1 MAIRFFF
8 EFENQVVR
16 LPINPNEIRIKS
28 PGNNKTEE
36 IVKLGEINLL
46 RQKRLEA
53 FVIECFLPTDAN
65 APYVLTKGKFQ
76 KPQYYIDFF
85 ENMRAQKKPFR
96 FIISD
101 TKINMLAAI
110 EDLEYGLKAG
120 DDDIHYSLNIKE
132 YRPFSSKVVKIT
144 APATQDEPAKVT
156 PPPAKV
162 TPPPATER
170 PKTGF
175 AIGDIVIANGNY
187 WYSSYGANPHGT
199 FKNFTGKISHIV
211 ADKNRKYRYHITT
224 PSGGYR
230 GWVAESQIKHK

>member
-8 EFENQVVR
+8 EFENQVVQ
-16 LPINPNEIRIKS
+16 LPVNPEEIMLS
-28 PGNNKTEE
+28 SSGSNKTEE

-46 RQKRLEA
+46 REKRLETLI
-53 FVIECFLPTDAN
+53 IESFLPNDAD
-65 APYVLTKGKFQ
+65 APYVLTKGKFE
-76 KPQYYIDFF
+76 KPQFYLDFF
-85 ENMRAQKKPFR
+85 ENIRAKKKPFR

-110 EDLEYGLKAG
+110 EDLEYGLKAE
-120 DDDIHYSLNIKE
+120 DDDIHYSLSIKE

-144 APATQDEPAKVT
+144 PPATKTEPAKV
-156 PPPAKV
+156 A
-162 TPPPATER
+162 PPPATER

-175 AIGDIVIANGNY
+175 AIGDIVIANGKY
-187 WYSSYGANPHGT
+187 WYTSYGDSPYGT

-224 PSGGYR
+224 LSGGYR

>member
-8 EFENQVVR
+8 EFNNQVVQ
-16 LPINPNEIRIKS
+16 LPVNPEEIMITS
-28 PGNNKTEE
+28 SGNNKTKE

-46 RQKRLEA
+46 RQKKLETLA
-53 FVIECFLPTDAN
+53 IESFLPNDAN
-65 APYVLTKGKFQ
+65 APYVLTKGKFE
-76 KPQYYIDFF
+76 KPQFYIDFF
-85 ENMRAQKKPFR
+85 EKIRAGKKPFR

-132 YRPFSSKVVKIT
+132 YQPFSSKVVKIT
-144 APATQDEPAKVT
+144 LPANKAE
-156 PPPAKV
+156 PAKV

-187 WYSSYGANPHGT
+187 WYTSYGDNPHGT

-211 ADKNRKYRYHITT
+211 ADKKRKYRYHITT
-224 PSGGYR
+224 LSGGYR
-230 GWVAESQIKHK
+230 GWVAENQIKHK

>member
-8 EFENQVVR
+8 EFNNQVVQ
-16 LPINPNEIRIKS
+16 LPVNPEEIMINS
-28 PGNNKTEE
+28 SGNNKTEE

-46 RQKRLEA
+46 RQKKLEA
-53 FVIECFLPTDAN
+53 LVIESFLPADKD
-65 APYVLTKGKFQ
+65 APYVLTKGKFE

-85 ENMRAQKKPFR
+85 ENIRAEKKPFR

-120 DDDIHYSLNIKE
+120 DDDIYYSLNIKE

-144 APATQDEPAKVT
+144 LPATKTE
-156 PPPAKV
+156 PAKV

-175 AIGDIVIANGNY
+175 AIGDTVIANGNY
-187 WYSSYGANPHGT
+187 WYSSYGDNPHGT

>member
-8 EFENQVVR
+8 EFENQVVQ
-16 LPINPNEIRIKS
+16 LPVNPEEITITS
-28 PGNNKTEE
+28 SGNNKREE

-46 RQKRLEA
+46 RQKKLETL
-53 FVIECFLPTDAN
+53 VIESFLPNDAN
-65 APYVLTKGKFQ
+65 APYVLTKRKFE
-76 KPQYYIDFF
+76 KPQFYIDFF
-85 ENMRAQKKPFR
+85 EKIRVEKKPFR

-120 DDDIHYSLNIKE
+120 DDDIHYSLTIKE

-144 APATQDEPAKVT
+144 LPANKTEPAKVT
-156 PPPAKV
+156 
-162 TPPPATER
+162 PPATER

-187 WYSSYGANPHGT
+187 WYTSYGDNPHGT
-199 FKNFTGKISHIV
+199 FKDFTGKISHIV

-224 PSGGYR
+224 LSGGYR
-230 GWVAESQIKHK
+230 GWVAENQIKHK

>member
-8 EFENQVVR
+8 EFNNQVVQ
-16 LPINPNEIRIKS
+16 LPVNPEEIMINS
-28 PGNNKTEE
+28 SGNNKTEE

-46 RQKRLEA
+46 RQKKLEA
-53 FVIECFLPTDAN
+53 FMIECFLPIDSS

-76 KPQYYIDFF
+76 KPQFYIDFF
-85 ENMRAQKKPFR
+85 EQIRQEKKPFR
-96 FIISD
+96 FIVSD
-101 TKINMLAAI
+101 TKINMLASI

-120 DDDIHYSLNIKE
+120 DDDTHYSLSIKE

-144 APATQDEPAKVT
+144 LPATKAKPAKVT
-156 PPPAKV
+156 APAPK
-162 TPPPATER
+162 R

-175 AIGDIVIANGNY
+175 AIGDTVIANGNY

-230 GWVAESQIKHK
+230 GWVAKSQIKHK

>member
-8 EFENQVVR
+8 EFNNQVVQ
-16 LPINPNEIRIKS
+16 LPVNPEEITITS
-28 PGNNKTEE
+28 SGNNKTEE
-36 IVKLGEINLL
+36 IIKLGEINLL
-46 RQKRLEA
+46 REKKLEA
-53 FVIECFLPTDAN
+53 LVIEGFLPAN
-65 APYVLTKGKFQ
+65 KDAPYVLTKGKFE

-85 ENMRAQKKPFR
+85 ENIRAEKKPFR

-144 APATQDEPAKVT
+144 LPATKTEPAKVT
-156 PPPAKV
+156 PPPAI
-162 TPPPATER
+162 ER

-175 AIGDIVIANGNY
+175 AIGDIVIANGKY
-187 WYSSYGANPHGT
+187 WYTSYGDEPHGT
-199 FKNFTGKISHIV
+199 FNNFTGKISHIV

-230 GWVAESQIKHK
+230 GWVAESQIKHI

>member
-8 EFENQVVR
+8 EYNNQVVQ
-16 LPINPNEIRIKS
+16 LPVNPEEIMINS
-28 PGNNKTEE
+28 SGNNKTEE
-36 IVKLGEINLL
+36 IIKLGEINLL
-46 RQKRLEA
+46 RQKKLEA
-53 FVIECFLPTDAN
+53 LVIESFLPNDAD
-65 APYVLTKGKFQ
+65 APYVLTKGKFE

-85 ENMRAQKKPFR
+85 ENIRKEKKPFR

-110 EDLEYGLKAG
+110 EDLEYGMKAA

-144 APATQDEPAKVT
+144 LPATKAE
-156 PPPAKV
+156 PAKV

-175 AIGDIVIANGNY
+175 AIGDTVIVDGKY
-187 WYSSYGANPHGT
+187 WYTSYGDNPHGT

-230 GWVAESQIKHK
+230 GWVDESQIKHK

>member
-8 EFENQVVR
+8 EFNNQVVQ
-16 LPINPNEIRIKS
+16 LPVNPEEIMITS
-28 PGNNKTEE
+28 SGNNKTKE

-46 RQKRLEA
+46 RQKKLETL
-53 FVIECFLPTDAN
+53 VIESFLPNDAN
-65 APYVLTKGKFQ
+65 APYVLTKGKFE
-76 KPQYYIDFF
+76 KPQFYIDFF
-85 ENMRAQKKPFR
+85 EKIRAGKKPFR

-132 YRPFSSKVVKIT
+132 YQPFSSKVVKIT
-144 APATQDEPAKVT
+144 LPANKAE
-156 PPPAKV
+156 PAKV

-187 WYSSYGANPHGT
+187 WYTSYGDNPHGT

-224 PSGGYR
+224 LSGGYR

>member
-8 EFENQVVR
+8 EFNNQVVQ
-16 LPINPNEIRIKS
+16 LPVNPEEITITS
-28 PGNNKTEE
+28 SGNNKTEE
-36 IVKLGEINLL
+36 IIKLGEINLL
-46 RQKRLEA
+46 RQKKLEA
-53 FVIECFLPTDAN
+53 IVIESFLPADKD
-65 APYVLTKGKFQ
+65 APYVLTKGKFE

-85 ENMRAQKKPFR
+85 ENIRKEKKPFR

-101 TKINMLAAI
+101 TKINMLVAI

-120 DDDIHYSLNIKE
+120 DDDIHYNLNIKE
-132 YRPFSSKVVKIT
+132 YRPFSSKIVKIT
-144 APATQDEPAKVT
+144 LPANKAEPAKVT
-156 PPPAKV
+156 PS
-162 TPPPATER
+162 PATKR

-187 WYSSYGANPHGT
+187 WYTSYGDNPHGT

-224 PSGGYR
+224 LSGGYR

>member
-8 EFENQVVR
+8 EYNNQVVQ
-16 LPINPNEIRIKS
+16 LPVNPEEIMINS
-28 PGNNKTEE
+28 SGNNKTEE

-46 RQKRLEA
+46 RQKKLEA
-53 FVIECFLPTDAN
+53 LVIESFLPNDAD
-65 APYVLTKGKFQ
+65 APYVLTKGKFE

-85 ENMRAQKKPFR
+85 ENIRKEKKPFR

-144 APATQDEPAKVT
+144 LPATKAE
-156 PPPAKV
+156 PAKV

-175 AIGDIVIANGNY
+175 AIGDTVIVDGKY
-187 WYSSYGANPHGT
+187 WYTSYGDNPHGT

-211 ADKNRKYRYHITT
+211 ANKNRKYRYHITT

-230 GWVAESQIKHK
+230 GWVDESQIKHK

>member
-8 EFENQVVR
+8 EFNNQVVQ
-16 LPINPNEIRIKS
+16 LPVNPEEIMINS
-28 PGNNKTEE
+28 SGNNKTEE

-46 RQKRLEA
+46 RQKKLEA
-53 FVIECFLPTDAN
+53 FMIECFLPTDSS

-76 KPQYYIDFF
+76 KPQFYIDFF
-85 ENMRAQKKPFR
+85 EQIRKEKKPFR

-101 TKINMLAAI
+101 TKINMLASI

-120 DDDIHYSLNIKE
+120 DDDIHYSLSIKE
-132 YRPFSSKVVKIT
+132 YRPFSSRVVKIT
-144 APATQDEPAKVT
+144 LPATKSKPAKVT
-156 PPPAKV
+156 APA
-162 TPPPATER
+162 PER

-175 AIGDIVIANGNY
+175 AIGDTVVANGNY

-211 ADKNRKYRYHITT
+211 ADKSRKYRYHITT

-230 GWVAESQIKHK
+230 GWVAENQISHK

>member
-8 EFENQVVR
+8 EYNNQVVQ
-16 LPINPNEIRIKS
+16 LPVNPEEIMINS
-28 PGNNKTEE
+28 SGNNKTEE
-36 IVKLGEINLL
+36 IIKLGEINLL
-46 RQKRLEA
+46 RQKKLEA
-53 FVIECFLPTDAN
+53 LVIESFLPNDAD
-65 APYVLTKGKFQ
+65 APYVLTKGKFE

-85 ENMRAQKKPFR
+85 ENIRKEKKPFR

-144 APATQDEPAKVT
+144 LPATKAE
-156 PPPAKV
+156 PAKV

-175 AIGDIVIANGNY
+175 AIGDTVIVDGKY
-187 WYSSYGANPHGT
+187 WYTSYGDNPHGT

-230 GWVAESQIKHK
+230 GWVDESQIKHK

>member
-8 EFENQVVR
+8 EFNNQVVQ
-16 LPINPNEIRIKS
+16 LPVNPEEIMITS
-28 PGNNKTEE
+28 SGNNKTEE

-46 RQKRLEA
+46 RQKKLETL
-53 FVIECFLPTDAN
+53 VIESFLPNDAD

-76 KPQYYIDFF
+76 KPQFYMDFF
-85 ENMRAQKKPFR
+85 ENIRKEKKPFR

-120 DDDIHYSLNIKE
+120 DPDIHYSLSIKE

-144 APATQDEPAKVT
+144 LPANKAEPT
-156 PPPAKV
+156 KV

-175 AIGDIVIANGNY
+175 AIGDTVIANGNY
-187 WYSSYGANPHGT
+187 WYTSYGDNPHGT
-199 FKNFTGKISHIV
+199 FNNFTGKISHIV

-230 GWVAESQIKHK
+230 GWVAENQIKHK

>member
-8 EFENQVVR
+8 EFENQVVQ
-16 LPINPNEIRIKS
+16 LPVNPEEIMLS
-28 PGNNKTEE
+28 SSGSNKTEE

-46 RQKRLEA
+46 REKKLTECT
-53 FVIECFLPTDAN
+53 IEGFLPADPN
-65 APYVLTKGKFQ
+65 APYVVTSGRFEPPEFYLEL
-76 KPQYYIDFF
+76 F
-85 ENMRAQKKPFR
+85 ENIRKEKKPFR

-101 TKINMLAAI
+101 TKINMLATI

-120 DDDIHYSLNIKE
+120 DPDTHYIMTIKE
-132 YRPFSSKVVKIT
+132 FRPFSAKTVVIKSPTTPTDPPKIEKS
-144 APATQDEPAKVT
+144 AP
-156 PPPAKV
+156 
-162 TPPPATER
+162 ER

-175 AIGDIVIANGNY
+175 AIGDTVIVNGKY
-187 WYSSYGANPHGT
+187 WYTSYGDDPHGT

-224 PSGGYR
+224 LSGGYR

>member
-8 EFENQVVR
+8 EYNNQVVQ
-16 LPINPNEIRIKS
+16 LPVNPEEIMINS
-28 PGNNKTEE
+28 SGNNKTEE
-36 IVKLGEINLL
+36 IIKLGEINLL
-46 RQKRLEA
+46 RQKKLEA
-53 FVIECFLPTDAN
+53 LVIESFLPNDAD
-65 APYVLTKGKFQ
+65 APYVLTKGKFE

-85 ENMRAQKKPFR
+85 ENIRKEKKPFR

-144 APATQDEPAKVT
+144 LPATKAE
-156 PPPAKV
+156 PAKV

-175 AIGDIVIANGNY
+175 AIGDTVIVDGKY
-187 WYSSYGANPHGT
+187 WYTSYGDNPHGT

-230 GWVAESQIKHK
+230 GWVAKNQMKHK

>member
-8 EFENQVVR
+8 EFENQVVQ
-16 LPINPNEIRIKS
+16 LPVNPEEVMINS
-28 PGNNKTEE
+28 SGNNKTEE

-46 RQKRLEA
+46 RQKKLEA
-53 FVIECFLPTDAN
+53 FMIECFLPTDSS

-76 KPQYYIDFF
+76 KPQFYIDFF
-85 ENMRAQKKPFR
+85 EQIRQEKKPFR
-96 FIISD
+96 FIVSD

-120 DDDIHYSLNIKE
+120 DDDIHYSLSIKE

-144 APATQDEPAKVT
+144 LPATKAEPAKVT
-156 PPPAKV
+156 APA
-162 TPPPATER
+162 AER

-175 AIGDIVIANGNY
+175 AIGDTVIANGKY

-199 FKNFTGKISHIV
+199 FNNFTGKISHIV
-211 ADKNRKYRYHITT
+211 ADKSRQYRYHITT

-230 GWVAESQIKHK
+230 GWVAENQIKHK

>member
-8 EFENQVVR
+8 EFNNQVVQ
-16 LPINPNEIRIKS
+16 LPVNPEEITITS
-28 PGNNKTEE
+28 SGNNKTEE

-46 RQKRLEA
+46 RQKKLETL
-53 FVIECFLPTDAN
+53 VIESFLPNDAN
-65 APYVLTKGKFQ
+65 APYVLTKGKFE
-76 KPQYYIDFF
+76 KPQFYIDFF
-85 ENMRAQKKPFR
+85 EKIRKEKKPFR

-101 TKINMLAAI
+101 TKINMLATI

-132 YRPFSSKVVKIT
+132 YRPFSSKVVKIKLPT
-144 APATQDEPAKVT
+144 NKAKPAKVT
-156 PPPAKV
+156 PPPKQK
-162 TPPPATER
+162 R

-175 AIGDIVIANGNY
+175 AIGDIVIANGKY
-187 WYSSYGANPHGT
+187 WYTSYGDEPHGT

-211 ADKNRKYRYHITT
+211 ADKKRKYRYHITT
-224 PSGGYR
+224 LSGGYR